1 MAICFIGFAYVS
13 MQNNFQSLDGR
24 REALELSVK
33 MGGPE
38 RIMDELYFDRDYEED
53 FDSYWD
59 FAIIRREYIKGR
71 FSDDKTESIN
81 IINDFINNTK
91 NDSYKKE
98 ASKYIEMLQK

>member
-1 MAICFIGFAYVS
+1 MAICFIGFGYVS

-59 FAIIRREYIKGR
+59 FAVIRREYVKGR
-71 FSDDKTESIN
+71 FSDDKSESIE
-81 IINDFINNTK
+81 IIKAFMDSTK
-91 NDSYKKE
+91 NESYKKE
-98 ASKYIEMLQK
+98 AEKYIKKLEN